1 MAGKIDSGR
10 ETLFFGLFLKE
21 QNAFGIMFGRTFG
34 SSTLWNNLLLYK
46 KGLAAPVKKR
56 ILIINTG
63 GTLSSVNSEHGLSP
77 GLSSRE
83 ILDELRM
90 VSKNLELETED
101 FCSLDSAN
109 IFPEDWA
116 ALAVKIGQ
124 VYKNYEGIV
133 IIHGTDTLA
142 YTASMLSFMLQNIP
156 VPVVITGS
164 QLSISHP
171 VADAMENCRC
181 AIHMAASGY
190 PGVFAAFN
198 RKVMLGCRTSKIRS
212 MSFDAFDSANYPNV
226 AEISALGL
234 HIKKELLPEKKG
246 VFRVQPDYSDK
257 VFLLK
262 LYPGIEPSILTLLQE
277 QGYRGVYIEGFGL
290 GGMPFLKHDF
300 ASAVRKA
307 VENGMTVLA
316 GSQCPYEGS
325 NLSVYET
332 GLLALKNGVLQ
343 AYDMTAEAAV
353 TKLMWVL
360 GQTDQAEEIRDYF
373 QTNLVREVTI
383 PAMG

>member
-1 MAGKIDSGR
+1 M
-10 ETLFFGLFLKE
+10 
-21 QNAFGIMFGRTFG
+21 
-34 SSTLWNNLLLYK
+34 
-46 KGLAAPVKKR
+46 KKR

-63 GTLSSVNSEHGLSP
+63 GTLSSVNSAQGLSP

-83 ILDELRM
+83 ILEEIRM

-109 IFPEDWA
+109 IFPDDWA
-116 ALAVKIGQ
+116 ALAVRIGRICMD
-124 VYKNYEGIV
+124 YEGIV

-156 VPVVITGS
+156 IPVVLTGS

-181 AIHMAASGY
+181 AIHMAASGCA
-190 PGVFAAFN
+190 GVFAAFN
-198 RKVMLGCRTSKIRS
+198 RKVMLGCRTSKVRS
-212 MSFDAFDSANYPNV
+212 MSFDAFESTNYPNV

-234 HIKKELLPEKKG
+234 HIRKEMLPKRKG
-246 VFRVQPDYSDK
+246 VFRVQADYSDK

-262 LYPGIEPSILTLLQE
+262 LYPGIDPSILGMLQR
-277 QGYRGVYIEGFGL
+277 QGYKGIYIEGFGL
-290 GGMPFLKHDF
+290 GGMPFVKHDF
-300 ASAVRKA
+300 VSAVQKA

-332 GLLALKNGVLQ
+332 GLLALKGGVLQ

-360 GQTDQAEEIRDYF
+360 GQTGKPEEIRDYF
-373 QTNLVREVTI
+373 QLGLVQEVSI
-383 PAMG
+383 PGLD

>member
-1 MAGKIDSGR
+1 M
-10 ETLFFGLFLKE
+10 
-21 QNAFGIMFGRTFG
+21 
-34 SSTLWNNLLLYK
+34 
-46 KGLAAPVKKR
+46 KKR
-56 ILIINTG
+56 ILMINTG
-63 GTLSSVNSEHGLSP
+63 GTLSSVNNEHGLSP
-77 GLSSRE
+77 GLSSK
-83 ILDELRM
+83 ELLEEFRM

-109 IFPEDWA
+109 IFPDDWA

-124 VYKNYEGIV
+124 IYMNYEGIV

-156 VPVVITGS
+156 VPIVITGS

-181 AIHMAASGY
+181 AIHMAASGC

-198 RKVMLGCRTSKIRS
+198 RKVMLGCRTSKVRS

-234 HIKKELLPEKKG
+234 HIRKELLPMKKG
-246 VFRVQPDYSDK
+246 VFRVQSNYSDK

-262 LYPGIEPSILTLLQE
+262 LYPGIEPSILALLQQ
-277 QGYRGVYIEGFGL
+277 QGYRGIYIEGFGL
-290 GGMPFLKHDF
+290 GGMPFLKRDF
-300 ASAVRKA
+300 VSAVKKA
-307 VENGMTVLA
+307 VDNGMTILA

-343 AYDMTAEAAV
+343 AFDMTAEAAV

-360 GQTDQAEEIRDYF
+360 GQTEKTEEIRDYF
-373 QTNLVREVTI
+373 QTNLVQEVTI
-383 PAMG
+383 QTVG

>member
-1 MAGKIDSGR
+1 M
-10 ETLFFGLFLKE
+10 
-21 QNAFGIMFGRTFG
+21 
-34 SSTLWNNLLLYK
+34 
-46 KGLAAPVKKR
+46 KKR

-63 GTLSSVNSEHGLSP
+63 GTLSSVTSEHGLSP
-77 GLSSRE
+77 GLSSGE
-83 ILDELRM
+83 ILEELRM
-90 VSKNLELETED
+90 VSRNLTLETED

-116 ALAVKIGQ
+116 ALAAKIGQ
-124 VYKNYEGIV
+124 IYGNYDGIV

-142 YTASMLSFMLQNIP
+142 YTASMLSFMLQNVP
-156 VPVVITGS
+156 LPVVLTGS

-181 AIHMAASGY
+181 AIHMAAGGCA
-190 PGVFAAFN
+190 GVFAAFN

-234 HIKKELLPEKKG
+234 HIRKELLPEKKG

-262 LYPGIEPSILTLLQE
+262 LYPGIDPSILSLLQA
-277 QGYRGVYIEGFGL
+277 QGYKGVYIEGFGL

-300 ASAVRKA
+300 ASAVRDA
-307 VENGMTVLA
+307 VDNGMTVLA

-332 GLLALKNGVLQ
+332 GLLALRGGVLQ

-360 GQTDQAEEIRDYF
+360 GQTEKPEEIRDYF

-383 PAMG
+383 PQTD

>member
-1 MAGKIDSGR
+1 M
-10 ETLFFGLFLKE
+10 
-21 QNAFGIMFGRTFG
+21 
-34 SSTLWNNLLLYK
+34 
-46 KGLAAPVKKR
+46 KKR

-63 GTLSSVNSEHGLSP
+63 GTLSSVNSAQGLSP

-83 ILDELRM
+83 ILEEIRM

-109 IFPEDWA
+109 IFPDDWA
-116 ALAVKIGQ
+116 ALAVRIGRICMD
-124 VYKNYEGIV
+124 YEGIV

-156 VPVVITGS
+156 IPVVLTGS

-181 AIHMAASGY
+181 AIHMAASGCA
-190 PGVFAAFN
+190 GVFAAFN
-198 RKVMLGCRTSKIRS
+198 RKVMLGCRTSKVRS
-212 MSFDAFDSANYPNV
+212 MSFDAFESTNYPNV

-234 HIKKELLPEKKG
+234 HIRKEMLPKRKG
-246 VFRVQPDYSDK
+246 VFRVQADYSDK

-262 LYPGIEPSILTLLQE
+262 LYPGIDPSILGMLQR
-277 QGYRGVYIEGFGL
+277 QGYKGIYIEGFGL
-290 GGMPFLKHDF
+290 GGMPFVKHDF
-300 ASAVRKA
+300 VSAVQKA

-332 GLLALKNGVLQ
+332 GLLALKGGVLQ

-360 GQTDQAEEIRDYF
+360 GQTGKPKEIRDYF
-373 QTNLVREVTI
+373 QLGLVQEVSI
-383 PAMG
+383 PSLD

>member
-1 MAGKIDSGR
+1 M
-10 ETLFFGLFLKE
+10 
-21 QNAFGIMFGRTFG
+21 
-34 SSTLWNNLLLYK
+34 
-46 KGLAAPVKKR
+46 KKR

-63 GTLSSVNSEHGLSP
+63 GTLSSVTSEHGLSP
-77 GLSSRE
+77 GLSSGE
-83 ILDELRM
+83 ILEELRM
-90 VSKNLELETED
+90 VSRNLTLETED

-116 ALAVKIGQ
+116 ALAAKIGQ
-124 VYKNYEGIV
+124 IYGNYDGIV

-142 YTASMLSFMLQNIP
+142 YTASMLSFMLQNVP
-156 VPVVITGS
+156 LPVVLTGS

-181 AIHMAASGY
+181 AIHMAAGGCT
-190 PGVFAAFN
+190 GVFAAFN

-234 HIKKELLPEKKG
+234 HIRKELLPEKKG

-262 LYPGIEPSILTLLQE
+262 LYPGIDPSILSLLQA
-277 QGYRGVYIEGFGL
+277 QGYKGVYIEGFGL

-300 ASAVRKA
+300 ASAVRDA
-307 VENGMTVLA
+307 VDNGMTVLA

-332 GLLALKNGVLQ
+332 GLLALRGGVLQ

-360 GQTDQAEEIRDYF
+360 GQTEKPEEIRDYF

-383 PAMG
+383 PQTD

>member
-1 MAGKIDSGR
+1 MR
-10 ETLFFGLFLKE
+10 
-21 QNAFGIMFGRTFG
+21 
-34 SSTLWNNLLLYK
+34 
-46 KGLAAPVKKR
+46 KR

-63 GTLSSVNSEHGLSP
+63 GTLSSVNSEQGLSP
-77 GLSSRE
+77 GLTSRE
-83 ILDELRM
+83 ILEELRM

-109 IFPEDWA
+109 IFPDDWA
-116 ALAVKIGQ
+116 ALAVRIGQ
-124 VYKNYEGIV
+124 VYLEHDGIV

-156 VPVVITGS
+156 IPVVITGS

-198 RKVMLGCRTSKIRS
+198 RKVMLGCRTSKVRS
-212 MSFDAFDSANYPNV
+212 MSFDAFDSTNYPN
-226 AEISALGL
+226 AAQISALGL
-234 HIKKELLPEKKG
+234 HIKKEVLPQKKG
-246 VFRVQPDYSDK
+246 VFRVQPEYSDR

-262 LYPGIEPSILTLLQE
+262 LYPGIDPAIIGLLKE
-277 QGYRGVYIEGFGL
+277 RGYRGIYIEGFGL

-300 ASAVRKA
+300 ASAVRVA
-307 VENGMTVLA
+307 VEDGMTVLA

-332 GLLALKNGVLQ
+332 GIQALKGGVLQ

-360 GQTDQAEEIRDYF
+360 GQTERPEEIRDYF
-373 QTNLVREVTI
+373 QIDLVREVTI
-383 PAMG
+383 PL

>member
-1 MAGKIDSGR
+1 M
-10 ETLFFGLFLKE
+10 
-21 QNAFGIMFGRTFG
+21 
-34 SSTLWNNLLLYK
+34 
-46 KGLAAPVKKR
+46 
-56 ILIINTG
+56 IINTG
-63 GTLSSVNSEHGLSP
+63 GTLSSVTSEHGLSP
-77 GLSSRE
+77 GLSSGE
-83 ILDELRM
+83 ILEELRM
-90 VSKNLELETED
+90 VSRNLTLETED

-116 ALAVKIGQ
+116 ALAAKIGQ
-124 VYKNYEGIV
+124 IYRNYDGIV

-142 YTASMLSFMLQNIP
+142 YTASMLSFMLQNVP
-156 VPVVITGS
+156 LPVVLTGS

-181 AIHMAASGY
+181 AIHMAAGGCA
-190 PGVFAAFN
+190 GVFAAFN

-234 HIKKELLPEKKG
+234 HIRKELLPEKKG

-262 LYPGIEPSILTLLQE
+262 LYPGIDPSILSLLQA
-277 QGYRGVYIEGFGL
+277 QGYKGVYIEGFGL

-300 ASAVRKA
+300 ASAVRDA
-307 VENGMTVLA
+307 VDNGMTVLA

-332 GLLALKNGVLQ
+332 GLLALRGGVLQ

-360 GQTDQAEEIRDYF
+360 GQTEKPEEIRDYF

-383 PAMG
+383 PQTD